1 MARGAAT
8 ALQMADL
15 VDGEELP
22 SGDEIAAQLE
32 DFLREMDEGKP
43 EDRS

>member
-1 MARGAAT
+1 MARGAAA
-8 ALQMADL
+8 ALPLAD
-15 VDGEELP
+15 GQELP
-22 SGDEIAAQLE
+22 SGDEIAAALE